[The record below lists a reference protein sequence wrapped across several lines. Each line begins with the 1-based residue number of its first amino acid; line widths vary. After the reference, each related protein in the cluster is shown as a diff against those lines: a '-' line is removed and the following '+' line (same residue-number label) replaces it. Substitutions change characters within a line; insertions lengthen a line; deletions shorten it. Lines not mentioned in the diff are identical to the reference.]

1 MSTTTRRPH
10 AYAVGIELEPD
21 KFYQPEKYTR
31 GKMMRYKLRLLILLA
46 ALMTLACP
54 AILAASQGDCLPY
67 EPASVKLT
75 GKTFLK
81 VFPGRPNYE
90 SIKEGDEP
98 EPAWLLRLAKPI
110 CVRADKQDEDPED
123 NVSVIHL
130 VLRGKQFS
138 QLRRLRRKGAITF
151 TGTLF
156 HAITGHHHAKVL
168 MWVTHMQTP

>member
-1 MSTTTRRPH
+1 MTTKRRF
-10 AYAVGIELEPD
+10 V
-21 KFYQPEKYTR
+21 
-31 GKMMRYKLRLLILLA
+31 ILLVSMMA
-46 ALMTLACP
+46 FGCASAS
-54 AILAASQGDCLPY
+54 AASGGDCLPY
-67 EPASVKLT
+67 EPAIVKLT

-110 CVRADKQDEDPED
+110 CVRPDGKDEFNVAEN

-130 VLRGKQFS
+130 VLRGKQFRE
-138 QLRRLRRKGAITF
+138 LRRLRQKGAITF
-151 TGTLF
+151 TGRLF
-156 HAITGHHHAKVL
+156 HSQTGHHHADVL